1 MNYSENSETKW
12 LPDGFHFLGPTE
24 SFSRRQL
31 INLFQKFLEG
41 KQYSEVILPAMD
53 YSSAFNNLI
62 TSQESHSILRF
73 RDLQGKEISPA
84 TDLTIQVVKG
94 MAGLSHLSE
103 NQKVYYIAKR
113 IKDHKKRNASRR
125 EILQVGIER
134 LGVSSNN
141 DINEI
146 LSEADD
152 LFRLTN
158 IQVKPTI
165 VLGHN
170 TLIRSILSTL
180 SITEQEKIILTS
192 AIHSKNLTMIQ
203 KFCQEKGIN
212 QKIEITICSICM
224 QIEFENLIAVLKKL
238 ELPLSFSKEL
248 LIEELNDVW
257 NRWHAS
263 EKFSDLCIDL
273 SIVRDLTYYTGF
285 LFQGYL
291 PGESEPVLSG
301 GQYDKLYEIYGT
313 ESKNACGFAIQVEIL
328 EEYLK

>member
-1 MNYSENSETKW
+1 MNFSENSETKW

-24 SFSRRQL
+24 SSSRRQL
-31 INLFQKFLEG
+31 IDLLHIFLEG
-41 KQYSEVILPAMD
+41 KHYSEVILPAMD

-62 TSQESHSILRF
+62 ISQESHSILRF

-134 LGVSSNN
+134 LGVSSNK

-152 LFRLTN
+152 LLRLTKLK
-158 IQVKPTI
+158 IRPTI

-170 TLIRSILSTL
+170 TLIRSLLTKLSL
-180 SITEQEKIILTS
+180 SEQEKITLTS
-192 AIHSKNLTMIQ
+192 AIHSKNLPMIQ
-203 KFCQEKGIN
+203 KFCEEKGIDK
-212 QKIEITICSICM
+212 KIEIIISSICL
-224 QIEFENLIAVLKKL
+224 QIEFKSLIKVLKKL
-238 ELPLSFSKEL
+238 DLPLSISKEL
-248 LIEELNDVW
+248 LIEELEDVW
-257 NRWHAS
+257 DRWHVS

-291 PGESEPVLSG
+291 SGESEPVLSG
-301 GQYDKLYEIYGT
+301 GQYDSLYEIYGT
-313 ESKNACGFAIQVEIL
+313 ESKKACGFAIQVEIL

>member
-1 MNYSENSETKW
+1 M
-12 LPDGFHFLGPTE
+12 
-24 SFSRRQL
+24 
-31 INLFQKFLEG
+31 NLFQNFLEE
-41 KQYSEVILPAMD
+41 KEYSEVILPAMD

-152 LFRLTN
+152 LLRLTN
-158 IQVKPTI
+158 IKIKPTM

-170 TLIRSILSTL
+170 TLIRSLLSNL
-180 SITEQEKIILTS
+180 SLTEQEKINLTS
-192 AIHSKNLTMIQ
+192 IIHSKNLSMIH
-203 KFCQEKGIN
+203 KFCEDK
-212 QKIEITICSICM
+212 KIDKRIEATICTICM
-224 QIEFENLIAVLKKL
+224 QIEFESLINSLKNLDFPISTSAKKL
-238 ELPLSFSKEL
+238 L
-248 LIEELNDVW
+248 LEELEEVW
-257 NRWHAS
+257 KQWHS
-263 EKFSDLCIDL
+263 SDKFSDICIDL

-291 PGESEPVLSG
+291 PAESEPVLSG
-301 GQYDKLYEIYGT
+301 GQYDNLYEIYGT
-313 ESKNACGFAIQVEIL
+313 ESKKACGFAIQVEIL